1 MTDSDNK
8 FSLEHF
14 LAGIEFSHSR
24 IAWEG
29 AILDCASDAKEIE
42 IISLKTRLIAA
53 EAMITII
60 LSHLDDVTRTS
71 ITSTVGDGILNSA
84 PIHGGENAQIYLII
98 DYLQRAGLRLPA
110 SASDL
115 VSKLAEK

>member
-1 MTDSDNK
+1 MEHDNK
-8 FSLEHF
+8 FSLEYF
-14 LAGIEFSHSR
+14 LAGIESSHSHT
-24 IAWEG
+24 AWAG
-29 AILDCASDAKEIE
+29 ASFDCVSDAKEIE
-42 IISLKTRLIAA
+42 IISLQTRLIAA

-71 ITSTVGDGILNSA
+71 ITNTVGDGILNSA

>member
-1 MTDSDNK
+1 MEHDKK
-8 FSLEHF
+8 FSLETF
-14 LAGIEFSHSR
+14 LAGIDFYHSR

-29 AILDCASDAKEIE
+29 ASIDCVSDAKEIE

-71 ITSTVGDGILNSA
+71 ITNTIGDGILNSA
-84 PIHGGENAQIYLII
+84 PIHGVDNAQIYLII

-115 VSKLAEK
+115 MPKLTEK